1 MDWGETRSGQPV
13 GSRPAAAGQSRT
25 IWRYL
30 PVTVL
35 AIVAFSAVFT
45 VLGVRPVVTPRPDG
59 TVDTLVNLLQTHGA
73 NLFMHA
79 GLEHFLVNAVGLV
92 LFGGAFTLL
101 TSNGHVAGVVAVTH
115 FTGSLLVELTTGLVG
130 IGTSLAVAGIIAA
143 TIVRTAA
150 LFLGRDSRRGLERLL
165 AGLFAAGVVLL
176 FAWTSLSGTF
186 SLPISDYHFWGWLA
200 GGTAE
205 AVWVTWLHT
214 DGR

>member
-1 MDWGETRSGQPV
+1 MDWGNTRPGPGGGPAQSGARRSQTV
-13 GSRPAAAGQSRT
+13 
-25 IWRYL
+25 WRYL

-45 VLGVRPVVTPRPDG
+45 VLGVRPVVTARPDG
-59 TVDTLVNLLQTHGA
+59 TLDTMLNLLQTHGA

-79 GLEHFLVNAVGLV
+79 GLDHFLVNALGLV

-101 TSNGHVAGVVAVTH
+101 TSNGHVAGLVAVTH
-115 FTGSLLVELTTGLVG
+115 FFGSLLVELTTGLVG

-150 LFLGRDSRRGLERLL
+150 LILGRDSRSGLERLL
-165 AGLFAAGVVLL
+165 AGLFASVVVLL
-176 FAWTSLSGTF
+176 FAWSSLSGTF
-186 SLPISDYHFWGWLA
+186 SLPIADYHFWGWLA

-205 AVWVTWLHT
+205 LVWVFWLHT
-214 DGR
+214 DAR